1 MPVQAVFPD
10 FNLVELELSVKV
22 HFKVRWCAVA
32 NTTYKSTLQSDNTKS
47 VNWTNL
53 ISLGYF
59 KGKCQNIKLHL
70 KITGNLVQNLQVY
83 LKTTVKYCH
92 FVALFSLGEL

>member
-1 MPVQAVFPD
+1 MSNGAKALLYNQIERSKHMPVQAVFPD

-59 KGKCQNIKLHL
+59 KGKCQNIKLH
-70 KITGNLVQNLQVY
+70 
-83 LKTTVKYCH
+83 
-92 FVALFSLGEL
+92 

>member
-59 KGKCQNIKLHL
+59 KGKCQNIKLH
-70 KITGNLVQNLQVY
+70 
-83 LKTTVKYCH
+83 
-92 FVALFSLGEL
+92 